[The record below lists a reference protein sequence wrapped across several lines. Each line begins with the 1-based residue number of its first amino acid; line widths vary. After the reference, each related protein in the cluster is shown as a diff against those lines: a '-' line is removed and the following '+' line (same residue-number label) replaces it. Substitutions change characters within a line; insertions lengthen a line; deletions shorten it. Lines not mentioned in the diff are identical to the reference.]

1 MGEKMMRFIGDTGVA
16 NEQCE
21 IYNSVAISATAD
33 AYPLVSGLPALYPF
47 AWEAGADWFACC

>member
-1 MGEKMMRFIGDTGVA
+1 MMMRTIGDTGVA

-21 IYNSVAISATAD
+21 IYNSVAINATAD
-33 AYPLVSGLPALYPF
+33 VYPLVLGLAALSQF